1 MEGGKWIVGR
11 KFKDTLG
18 NNAKVKQ
25 KKQEKI
31 VSQKRLDKYG
41 WITLVKQSRDSRASL
56 RKKDTK

>member
-1 MEGGKWIVGR
+1 MEGGKWIFGR

-18 NNAKVKQ
+18 YNAKVKQ

-41 WITLVKQSRDSRASL
+41 
-56 RKKDTK
+56 

>member
-18 NNAKVKQ
+18 YNAKVKQ

-41 WITLVKQSRDSRASL
+41 LITLVKQSRDSRTSL
-56 RKKDTK
+56 REKDTN

>member
-41 WITLVKQSRDSRASL
+41 
-56 RKKDTK
+56 